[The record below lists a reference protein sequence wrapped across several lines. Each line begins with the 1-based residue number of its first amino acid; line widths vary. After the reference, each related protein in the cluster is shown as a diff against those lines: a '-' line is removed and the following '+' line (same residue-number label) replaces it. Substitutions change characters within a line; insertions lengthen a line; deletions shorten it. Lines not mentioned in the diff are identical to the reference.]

1 MHYAQIMRIDIS
13 LLPALA
19 AAFMLVFARIGAM
32 VMLLP
37 GLGETNIPVRIKLAI
52 ALLLTL
58 VILPLHRAAYHIDM
72 QSLTP
77 LLVLMLH
84 EIVIGIVLG
93 ATARVTLSALQVAGS
108 VIAQQLGLGF
118 VTAVDPTQGQQG
130 LLIGNFLTI
139 LGLTLLFA
147 TDSHH
152 LVIAALN
159 DSYAIFSPG
168 EMMPSGDVAALATRA
183 FAAAFKIGMQLS
195 APFLVFGLVFN
206 IGLGVLARLMPQMQV
221 YFVGVPL
228 SILAGFLIFALV
240 IAAMMGTF
248 LDYFIGVMHDLIPL
262 KLKALEPMAD
272 ENDTSDKT
280 EDPTQKRLDDAHDRG
295 DVAKS
300 QEINTWFV
308 IAGATLVLSTFSGS
322 IGGGIL
328 MPLRNLVANSW
339 MIHADGPGLLALSQ
353 SLEYVLIAA
362 LGVPLLMLALA
373 AIAGNMVQHRLVW
386 SGESLKPKFSKISP
400 AAGAKRIF
408 GKQAAANFGKGLF
421 KVIALGVVMTAIL
434 WPERHRLE
442 AFVRFDP
449 AAILGVTTGLTLH
462 LLGAVVAMLA
472 VVAIADYFFQY
483 RQWFER
489 QKMSLQ
495 EMKEEFKQSEGDPHV
510 KGRIRQLRHARMKK
524 RMMAAVPK
532 ASVIITNPTHYA
544 VALSYERGMSAPVCV
559 AKGVDTIALKIREIA
574 KAHDIPIVENVP
586 LARALHATV
595 EIDDEIPVEHYH
607 AVAEIIGYVMG
618 LKRGLSGRRA

>member
-1 MHYAQIMRIDIS
+1 
-13 LLPALA
+13 
-19 AAFMLVFARIGAM
+19 
-32 VMLLP
+32 
-37 GLGETNIPVRIKLAI
+37 
-52 ALLLTL
+52 
-58 VILPLHRAAYHIDM
+58 
-72 QSLTP
+72 
-77 LLVLMLH
+77 
-84 EIVIGIVLG
+84 
-93 ATARVTLSALQVAGS
+93 
-108 VIAQQLGLGF
+108 
-118 VTAVDPTQGQQG
+118 
-130 LLIGNFLTI
+130 
-139 LGLTLLFA
+139 
-147 TDSHH
+147 
-152 LVIAALN
+152 
-159 DSYAIFSPG
+159 
-168 EMMPSGDVAALATRA
+168 
-183 FAAAFKIGMQLS
+183 
-195 APFLVFGLVFN
+195 
-206 IGLGVLARLMPQMQV
+206 
-221 YFVGVPL
+221 
-228 SILAGFLIFALV
+228 
-240 IAAMMGTF
+240 
-248 LDYFIGVMHDLIPL
+248 
-262 KLKALEPMAD
+262 MAD
-272 ENDTSDKT
+272 ENDTADKT

-308 IAGATLVLSTFSGS
+308 IAAGTLVLSTFSGS
-322 IGGGIL
+322 IAGGIVI
-328 MPLRNLVANSW
+328 PLRNLVANSW
-339 MIHADGPGLLALSQ
+339 MIHVDGPGLMALAKN
-353 SLEYVLIAA
+353 LEYVLIAV

-386 SGESLKPKFSKISP
+386 SGEQLKPKLSKISP

-421 KVIALGVVMTAIL
+421 KVAALGAVMTAVL

-442 AFVRFDP
+442 SMVRFDP
-449 AAILGVTTGLTLH
+449 AAVLGATTGLTLH

-472 VVAIADYFFQY
+472 VVAIADFFFQY

-510 KGRIRQLRHARMKK
+510 KGRIRQLRQARMKK

-532 ASVIITNPTHYA
+532 ASVVITNPTHYA

-574 KAHDIPIVENVP
+574 GEHDIPIVENVP

-618 LKRGLSGRRA
+618 LKRGLSGWRA